1 MQTKVKRDCMIVA
14 LLVLALALTA
24 CAGKGEKSIDWTQ
37 LAADAAPS
45 FGMDECGQ
53 TLTWSKRLGRWEI
66 KDKAVVVE
74 GVVVIRIDC
83 DADGNVTATPE

>member
-1 MQTKVKRDCMIVA
+1 MNTKIKRDCIIVL

-37 LAADAAPS
+37 LAIDAAPS

-53 TLTWSKRLGRWEI
+53 TLTWSRQLGRWEV
-66 KDKAVVVE
+66 KDKAVIVE
-74 GVVVIRIDC
+74 GSVVIRVDC
-83 DADGNVTATPE
+83 DADGNATATPQ

>member
-1 MQTKVKRDCMIVA
+1 MQTKVKRDFTIVA

-45 FGMDECGQ
+45 FGMDDCGQ

-66 KDKAVVVE
+66 KDKAVIVE

-83 DADGNVTATPE
+83 DEDGNATVADQ